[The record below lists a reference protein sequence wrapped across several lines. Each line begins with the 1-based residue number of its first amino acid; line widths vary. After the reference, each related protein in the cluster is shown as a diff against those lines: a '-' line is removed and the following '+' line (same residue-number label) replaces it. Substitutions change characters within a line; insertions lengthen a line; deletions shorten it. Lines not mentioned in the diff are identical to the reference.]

1 MLPLPYYAGW
11 VMRVKGATSCVRI
24 NLMELNRVLKP
35 NASVIVNRKYA
46 NALNLACQS
55 FKVGNNQANIV
66 AVVNEGSVKPEE
78 SEMSIGIQVE
88 NFDD

>member
-1 MLPLPYYAGW
+1 
-11 VMRVKGATSCVRI
+11 
-24 NLMELNRVLKP
+24 MELNRVLKP